1 MVAVEVV
8 AAVVL
13 LALAATST
21 WMGIFG
27 LMGAVGCV
35 RLRRCRECGHLM
47 PSSGTAMAACP
58 YCRPHPITHR
68 RAHARL
74 RHNLPGEW

>member
-35 RLRRCRECGHLM
+35 RLRRCRTCGHLM
-47 PSSGTAMAACP
+47 PSSGRATAPCP
-58 YCRPHPITHR
+58 YCRPHSIALH

>member
-13 LALAATST
+13 LALAGTCT

-27 LMGAVGCV
+27 LMGAGGLV
-35 RLRRCRECGHLM
+35 RLRRCRDCGHLM
-47 PSSGTAMAACP
+47 PSSGTAMTACP
-58 YCRPHPITHR
+58 YCRPHSITHHQ
-68 RAHARL
+68 AHARL